1 MTSLALVVGLVE
13 ALAWPVAA
21 VVLALLFRSQ
31 VSTLLQSIKRGK
43 IGSAEFEFEREV
55 QAIEA
60 RIPDLPSLPPPAS
73 AAKDATANP
82 RGTVLEAWLK
92 VEDRV
97 IDLAMRRGLTNAT
110 ARRYAPASLRAVR
123 NSGLLPPAHLNLL
136 SELQELR
143 DRAAHDP
150 DFSPDPDAILSYVR
164 LAADLEHQLRL
175 VSEAEP

>member
-1 MTSLALVVGLVE
+1 MTSLVLAVELVK

-31 VSTLLQSIKRGK
+31 VSTLLRTIKRGK
-43 IGSAEFEFEREV
+43 IGSAEFEFERDV

-60 RIPDLPSLPPPAS
+60 RVPDLPSLPPPAS

-92 VEDRV
+92 LEDSV

-110 ARRYAPASLRAVR
+110 ARRYPSASIQAVR
-123 NSGLLPPAHLNLL
+123 KSGLLPPAHLSLL

-143 DRAAHDP
+143 NRAAHDP
-150 DFSPDPDAILSYVR
+150 DFSADPDAVLSYVR
-164 LAADLEHQLRL
+164 LAADLEHQLGLLSR
-175 VSEAEP
+175 AQP